1 MDIIQ
6 KVKGNKL
13 ELVGDLD
20 KYGIFM
26 TNKTQVTLEKNMNF
40 LKGENCEKAKEIIL

>member
-1 MDIIQ
+1 
-6 KVKGNKL
+6 
-13 ELVGDLD
+13 
-20 KYGIFM
+20 M

>member
-40 LKGENCEKAKEIIL
+40 LKGEKG